1 MKTNTIPKEHI
12 NRFNQISGFIRNYR
26 INQGIAQRELGQSL
40 HRNTVINAEAG
51 RNITLLS
58 LFDLADELGL
68 SVQDIF
74 EVVE

>member
-12 NRFNQISGFIRNYR
+12 DRFSQISGFIRNYR
-26 INQGIAQRELGQSL
+26 INQGITQRELGHTL

-58 LFDLADELGL
+58 LFDLADQLGL
-68 SVQDIF
+68 SIKEIF
-74 EVVE
+74 EGID